1 MPSAPPRF
9 LPSHA
14 ASVYCPH
21 FTENRFFVRLRSSQI
36 VWDRPSAPPP
46 IARHSRRIAERF
58 ARFRPPNRH
67 KSASKRVV
75 SRQSTPRRARGKK
88 QCSIS
93 PDHTEVHPTW
103 HDRTCRQT
111 VKKRPSTPT
120 RSASTSVGRNFSG
133 ATFRDIWGHLGT
145 YVPLARPAPPGNALP
160 GASRKSAPARSRTG
174 TRRARNA
181 YCLPSSNTSPFTRGS
196 SPSSHAACSDAYV
209 TLTRSGTARCGRLRS
224 MKCSGHVQRDRACAL
239 LEWLL

>member
-21 FTENRFFVRLRSSQI
+21 FTENRFFVRLRSSQIVPDRLRSSQI

-58 ARFRPPNRH
+58 ARFRPPNRQ

-75 SRQSTPRRARGKK
+75 SRQSTPRRARGRK

-111 VKKRPSTPT
+111 VKKRPSTPIK
-120 RSASTSVGRNFSG
+120 SASTSVGRNFFG
-133 ATFRDIWGHLGT
+133 ATFGDIWGHMSHSRAQRRPGT
-145 YVPLARPAPPGNALP
+145 HCRARTANLRLPAAAPAPAAPGTHT
-160 GASRKSAPARSRTG
+160 GCPARTPRRSPAAAAHRPTPPAATPTSR
-174 TRRARNA
+174 
-181 YCLPSSNTSPFTRGS
+181 SPG
-196 SPSSHAACSDAYV
+196 PAQPVAE
-209 TLTRSGTARCGRLRS
+209 G
-224 MKCSGHVQRDRACAL
+224 
-239 LEWLL
+239 